1 MADEK
6 TATAAPPRRPGRPEH
21 RTAPEVVAPTNRINV
36 ALPFSHL
43 QVEETSKDLAE
54 LAQIVGELAALVADV
69 APASKAKALRA
80 RAEALTSRL
89 T

>member
-1 MADEK
+1 MANEK
-6 TATAAPPRRPGRPEH
+6 TVMPAPPRRAPGPRGH
-21 RTAPEVVAPTNRINV
+21 QAPEVVAPTNRINV

-43 QVEETSKDLAE
+43 QVEETSTELAE
-54 LAQIVGELAALVADV
+54 LAQIVGDLAAVVADV
-69 APASKAKALRA
+69 APASKAKTLRA